1 MAKVSAG
8 ILLYRCVARGIEVF
22 LVHPGGPFWARKD
35 VGAWS
40 IPKGEI
46 EPGEDPLARA
56 KREFTEETGFA
67 VAGEFRALAL
77 VRQAGGKIVHAW
89 AVEGD
94 ADAAAIRSNRFSLE
108 WPPRSGRSQEFPE
121 VDRAAWFDLE
131 TARQKL
137 NPAQRALIDALE
149 RLLGGDNEGSGQAA
163 KNALE

>member
-8 ILLYRCVARGIEVF
+8 ILLYRRNAASTEVF

-35 VGAWS
+35 DGAWS

-46 EPGEDPLARA
+46 EPGEEPLARA
-56 KREFTEETGFA
+56 QREFAEETGFA
-67 VAGEFRALAL
+67 VAGEFRALAP
-77 VRQAGGKIVHAW
+77 VRQAGGKIVYAW

-94 ADAAAIRSNRFSLE
+94 ADAAAIRSNRFSME

-121 VDRAAWFDLE
+121 VDRAAWFDLK

-137 NPAQRALIDALE
+137 NPGQRALVDALE
-149 RLLGGDNEGSGQAA
+149 CLLGGGNHASGQTPQ
-163 KNALE
+163 NRLE

>member
-8 ILLYRCVARGIEVF
+8 VLLYRRPRAIVEVF

-35 VGAWS
+35 DGAWS

-46 EPGEDPLARA
+46 EPGEEPLARA
-56 KREFTEETGFA
+56 QREFAEETGFA
-67 VAGEFRALAL
+67 VAGEFRALAP
-77 VRQAGGKIVHAW
+77 VRQAGGKIVYAW

-94 ADAAAIRSNRFSLE
+94 ADAAAIRSNRFSME

-121 VDRAAWFDLE
+121 VDRAAWFDLK

-137 NPAQRALIDALE
+137 NPGQRALVDALE
-149 RLLGGDNEGSGQAA
+149 CLLGGGNHASGQTPQ
-163 KNALE
+163 NRLE